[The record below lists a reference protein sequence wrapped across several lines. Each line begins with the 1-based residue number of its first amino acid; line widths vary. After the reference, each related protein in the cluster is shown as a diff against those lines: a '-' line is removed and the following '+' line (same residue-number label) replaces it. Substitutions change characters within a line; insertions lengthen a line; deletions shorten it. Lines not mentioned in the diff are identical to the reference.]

1 MQQHLNIS
9 KISAISNEFAK
20 EKVTL
25 CGREKTSELNR
36 PYMYTN
42 TLFPPCLHKSLLQ
55 NDTSRGIEA
64 VRGAGCGFL
73 PGPLPGRSVRIGLS
87 ESGKL
92 TWSVLPGTIQ
102 SVKLPIGVG

>member
-25 CGREKTSELNR
+25 CGWETTSVAEPAVYIHKHVVPLR
-36 PYMYTN
+36 P
-42 TLFPPCLHKSLLQ
+42 HESLLQ
-55 NDTSRGIEA
+55 HDTSRGVQA

-73 PGPLPGRSVRIGLS
+73 PGPLPGRSVRTGLS
-87 ESGKL
+87 ESVKL
-92 TWSVLPGTIQ
+92 TWSVLPGTSQ
-102 SVKLPIGVG
+102 LVKLPIGVG